1 MLNKLKN
8 VDWTRT
14 MFLVPILLVAG
25 ISISHVV
32 SWYDM
37 ANPYNWAIYL
47 SVAIEIG
54 AMTSLV
60 AATKKIKGGV
70 WFMFGIVTFIQIIGN
85 IFYCYAQID
94 DDGELFRKWIELTSP
109 VFESMGTD
117 ADDIIPHKR
126 WLALLEGGLLPLIS
140 LTSLHFYTKYER
152 DDDDT
157 PNSNNPPTPN
167 SNNPAEKLDLEPTV
181 LEQPN
186 NESITPLD
194 DWDEDHAMDM
204 VMNNMLEDFT
214 EEELEE
220 IVSEV
225 TEKVE
230 PEENVTPENVWSAIE
245 EENPEDEI
253 IEVTE
258 EENPKEYKEEL
269 VPVKKELPQDII
281 ETQKRLYPNMD
292 DSHRE
297 GQKIISGDQKKIT
310 FKRDKITQKKING

>member
-8 VDWTRT
+8 IDWTRT

-37 ANPYNWAIYL
+37 ANPYNWAVYL

-94 DDGELFRKWIELTSP
+94 ENGELFQKWIELTSP
-109 VFESMGTD
+109 IFESMGTD

-140 LTSLHFYTKYER
+140 LTSLHFYTKYESG
-152 DDDDT
+152 DDT
-157 PNSNNPPTPN
+157 PNNNNDTTPNNNNPI
-167 SNNPAEKLDLEPTV
+167 EKLDLEPTV
-181 LEQPN
+181 VKNTTVQEDGENKVVTEGVNEEPNLVDEFVVTDEQY
-186 NESITPLD
+186 NEITSKLSESD
-194 DWDEDHAMDM
+194 TVVDED
-204 VMNNMLEDFT
+204 
-214 EEELEE
+214 EEEVDHIE
-220 IVSEV
+220 IESNPV
-225 TEKVE
+225 
-230 PEENVTPENVWSAIE
+230 PEEERQKHLKFRKRLIKN
-245 EENPEDEI
+245 EDE
-253 IEVTE
+253 
-258 EENPKEYKEEL
+258 
-269 VPVKKELPQDII
+269 KKDLGRKY
-281 ETQKRLYPNMD
+281 ETKTD
-292 DSHRE
+292 
-297 GQKIISGDQKKIT
+297 GQKTLVYSK
-310 FKRDKITQKKING
+310 KRDKITQKIIKD